1 MMHSPQNQWEQLAWQ
16 GIRKRSWQTEQTSSS
31 GGTGDADE
39 EAAAEELIPF
49 LPSFPVAVA
58 LGDAREGTR
67 HTRFCFRFPFTV
79 K

>member
-39 EAAAEELIPF
+39 EAAAAELIPF
-49 LPSFPVAVA
+49 LPSLSPSETHGKEHV
-58 LGDAREGTR
+58 TR
-67 HTRFCFRFPFTV
+67 VSVFL
-79 K
+79 